1 MDSLKKIKMSEEKDL
16 LSTKEAV
23 ANLRASLEQKTEQ
36 AFKDFAKARLKSP
49 EMAHHKYLD

>member
-36 AFKDFAKARLKSP
+36 AFKDFAKARLKSQ